1 MDEQFWLNNPYD
13 LFKKEFIMRVIPN
26 SRGSL
31 DAKLN
36 AVTRAITILTVLGYA
51 LTGSWKILVSYVV
64 TIIVLVIVYK
74 TQNKE
79 SAGKKLAQ
87 ALREGFT
94 SDEVYE
100 TTKHNYE
107 QPKPSNPFMNVTLDQ
122 ITYEPERK
130 AAAPAYNK
138 VVEAEIN
145 ESVKENLDKKLFR
158 NIGDDIDFEA
168 SMRNFHTNPSTTIPN
183 NQKEFAE
190 FCYGKM
196 SSCKEGNDF
205 ACMKRNFRHIL
216 DN

>member
-1 MDEQFWLNNPYD
+1 
-13 LFKKEFIMRVIPN
+13 
-26 SRGSL
+26 
-31 DAKLN
+31 
-36 AVTRAITILTVLGYA
+36 
-51 LTGSWKILVSYVV
+51 
-64 TIIVLVIVYK
+64 
-74 TQNKE
+74 
-79 SAGKKLAQ
+79 
-87 ALREGFT
+87 
-94 SDEVYE
+94 
-100 TTKHNYE
+100 
-107 QPKPSNPFMNVTLDQ
+107 MNVTLDQ

-138 VVEAEIN
+138 VVETEIN

-196 SSCKEGNDF
+196 TSCKEGNDF
-205 ACMKRNFRHIL
+205 ACMKGNFRHIL

>member
-1 MDEQFWLNNPYD
+1 MDEQFWLSNPYD
-13 LFKKEFIMRVIPN
+13 LFKKDFIMRVIPN
-26 SRGSL
+26 ARGSL
-31 DAKLN
+31 DSKLN
-36 AVTRAITILTVLGYA
+36 AVTRAITLLTVIGYA

-74 TQNKE
+74 AQNKE
-79 SAGKKLAQ
+79 SAGKKLAA

-100 TTKHNYE
+100 TTKQNYS

-122 ITYEPERK
+122 IKYEPDRK
-130 AAAPAYNK
+130 PAAPAYNK
-138 VVEAEIN
+138 TVESDIN

-158 NIGDDIDFEA
+158 NVGDEIDFEG

-190 FCYGKM
+190 FCYGNMK
-196 SSCKEGNDF
+196 SCKQGDDF